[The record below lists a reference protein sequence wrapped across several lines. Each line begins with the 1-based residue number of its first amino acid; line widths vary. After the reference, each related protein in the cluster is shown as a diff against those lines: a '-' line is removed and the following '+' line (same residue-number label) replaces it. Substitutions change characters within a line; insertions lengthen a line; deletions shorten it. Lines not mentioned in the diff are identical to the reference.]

1 MGEREREREKE
12 KKRELKKKETK
23 IIDKEIGDR
32 PRTLATKRTRSEG
45 EGGWRGGRLDQNRQ
59 RGRY

>member
-23 IIDKEIGDR
+23 IIDKEI
-32 PRTLATKRTRSEG
+32 EI
-45 EGGWRGGRLDQNRQ
+45 GRAHV
-59 RGRY
+59 